1 MNTIERLAELAK
13 GATQGEWGSH
23 DHGHRVAEIVVY
35 AKDSCFAICCFEG
48 SNYAFVKNDIAQHTA
63 DANYIAECNPAAIAQ
78 AATEYA
84 TLKAE
89 RDALRE
95 ACATASDAVCGAKLC
110 EIYSMGNRTEMLRL
124 MTRAVDTLRAALAQG
139 EEWK

>member
-1 MNTIERLAELAK
+1 MSTIERLAELAK
-13 GATQGEWGSH
+13 KATQGEWGSH
-23 DHGHRVAEIVVY
+23 DHGVAEIVVY
-35 AKDSCFAICCFEG
+35 AKDTFFAICCFEG
-48 SNYAFVKNDIAQHTA
+48 NYAFVENDIAQHKA
-63 DANYIAECNPAAIAQ
+63 DADYIAECNPAAIAQ